1 MACWELPDLRIDKK
15 SVPLVLSTAVPPT
28 QQVEENCG
36 ILVIEVDRPEGNLR
50 DARSDE
56 IRSNSDI
63 RLG

>member
-1 MACWELPDLRIDKK
+1 MACWQLPDLQIDKK
-15 SVPLVLSTAVPPT
+15 SVLLVLSTAVSPT

-36 ILVIEVDRPEGNLR
+36 ILVIKVDRPEGNRR

-56 IRSNSDI
+56 IRSNSEI